1 MITWIRLSAGALL
14 ATMLLVPSV
23 GLGNWSSIRTKH
35 FHIQY
40 HEQQEKVARRL
51 AGDAERI
58 RSRHCRLIRPCYDG
72 LTTVQVTSSEEE
84 FLDVQPHGAHIDWAA
99 GVAYAPLSLIILRVD
114 KDMLLTL
121 DETFEHEVSHI
132 LLLKAVRKRPP
143 RWFIEGIAIVQAR
156 QNLIEKFEA
165 VASASANK
173 DALPLNAI
181 RRSFPSTAGGRS
193 LAYAKSGLFVSYV
206 VNRFGEDAVREL
218 VTALSYGMTIED
230 AFVKVFGFSVEE
242 LEEEWSGGLSSYAW
256 LKALT
261 GDWVLW
267 TGMTLLFLL
276 AVAVKARRTRR
287 RKRAMEKE
295 ERDWDFIQ

>member
-1 MITWIRLSAGALL
+1 LTTGSRLSASVLL
-14 ATMLLVPSV
+14 TVLLLLPSV
-23 GLGNWSSIRTKH
+23 GLGNWQSVRTPH

-51 AGDAERI
+51 AADAERI
-58 RSRHCRLIRPCYDG
+58 RLRHCRLIRPCYDG
-72 LTTVQVTSSEEE
+72 LTTVQVASSEEE

-132 LLLKAVRKRPP
+132 LLLKATTKRPP
-143 RWFIEGIAIVQAR
+143 RWFIEGLAIVQAR

-165 VASASANK
+165 VATATARE
-173 DALPLNAI
+173 DPLPLSAI

-206 VNRFGEDAVREL
+206 INRFGEDAVREL

-256 LKALT
+256 LKVLT
-261 GDWVLW
+261 TDWVLW
-267 TGMTLLFLL
+267 GGMTLLFLL
-276 AVAVKARRTRR
+276 AVAVKWRRTRR
-287 RKRAMEKE
+287 RKREMEEE
-295 ERDWDFIQ
+295 ERDWDFIH